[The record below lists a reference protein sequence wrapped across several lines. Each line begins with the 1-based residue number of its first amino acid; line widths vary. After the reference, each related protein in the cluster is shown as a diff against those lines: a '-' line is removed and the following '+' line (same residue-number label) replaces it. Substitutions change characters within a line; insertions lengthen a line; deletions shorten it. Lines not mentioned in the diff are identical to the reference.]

1 MRRGLLVRGLAP
13 CRVHE
18 CSSGLGG
25 ARAAARLMRGD
36 NSRLT
41 GDVSL
46 RTGTAASPLER
57 RRPEMRP
64 SVVPE
69 LCRLGLPSGGIS
81 REGGRSCALCCSQ
94 IGIAGELDILS
105 LSDMA
110 AGQRVSCEEAST
122 LADDRSMSH

>member
-110 AGQRVSCEEAST
+110 AGQRVSCEEG
-122 LADDRSMSH
+122 LEHRPR